1 MGIVYW
7 HICIP
12 PDESIVKSHQ
22 STQWWHLCAT
32 LFVHSLSGHYFIICL
47 ISRSNIIVYFT
58 GGIVL
63 LPGLQT
69 FWTTP
74 IKYRSGTF
82 TLNQCP
88 IGSDPSAF
96 VMWVFFHRGVYI
108 SILLDRNTWE
118 IHHQAATDIKMQVI
132 RICETVHLYGRCC
145 VTMCL
150 CRILMCFLLNYL
162 LKLWA
167 SCQIRKIA
175 AAHVPGMA
183 GSFFPSPRVSDA
195 DMHHGTCVTHV
206 PWCMPGSLTSGFL
219 WRRWRGKTFPA
230 FPAHAQTAILRIW

>member
-1 MGIVYW
+1 MVCLKQKNLSRPLLCLAVPLKLDTKGLMDNMPYFLIITWLQMGIVYW
-7 HICIP
+7 HICIT

-74 IKYRSGTF
+74 IKHRSGTF

-96 VMWVFFHRGVYI
+96 VMWVFFHCGVYI

-118 IHHQAATDIKMQVI
+118 IHHQAASDIKMRCRYVFLPAKVALVVMVI
-132 RICETVHLYGRCC
+132 AMSNDISGWCAT
-145 VTMCL
+145 
-150 CRILMCFLLNYL
+150 
-162 LKLWA
+162 KLPQM
-167 SCQIRKIA
+167 SNQIHIN
-175 AAHVPGMA
+175 P
-183 GSFFPSPRVSDA
+183 FN
-195 DMHHGTCVTHV
+195 
-206 PWCMPGSLTSGFL
+206 L
-219 WRRWRGKTFPA
+219 
-230 FPAHAQTAILRIW
+230 ILRWL